1 MRSPRRK
8 HQSLGLPSPI
18 GLFDEPSLRALQ
30 PHLLAAVGWPVGSP
44 PGWIRCPNNKVPKQQ
59 AVRISLLASADTLN
73 VRRTPERT
81 NTTQPTLGEQPN
93 VLDDRLGAQLGAR
106 SRLPFNPIGEQVA
119 AIAWGMRRHTI
130 GICRLP
136 PSGGRISPLIDLIPA
151 PVSFPASG
159 YRRRVGK
166 RASINRLWLEIR
178 HVIAT
183 EKNGW
188 EVPCS
193 S

>member
-44 PGWIRCPNNKVPKQQ
+44 PGWIRCPNNRQFGY
-59 AVRISLLASADTLN
+59 LFASADTLN
-73 VRRTPERT
+73 VRRAPERT
-81 NTTQPTLGEQPN
+81 NTTQPTLGEQPY
-93 VLDDRLGAQLGAR
+93 VLDDRLGAQLGAG

-119 AIAWGMRRHTI
+119 AIAWGMRRYTI

-136 PSGGRISPLIDLIPA
+136 PSGGRISPA
-151 PVSFPASG
+151 
-159 YRRRVGK
+159 Y
-166 RASINRLWLEIR
+166 
-178 HVIAT
+178 
-183 EKNGW
+183 
-188 EVPCS
+188 
-193 S
+193 